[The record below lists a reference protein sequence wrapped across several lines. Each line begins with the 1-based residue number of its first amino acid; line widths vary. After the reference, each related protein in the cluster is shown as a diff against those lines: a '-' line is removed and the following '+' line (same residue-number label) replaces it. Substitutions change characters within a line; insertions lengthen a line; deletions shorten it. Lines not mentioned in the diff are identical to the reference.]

1 MLVQYVIFNILG
13 TDRHSTSLLLN
24 PIFFTMTIVSECIK
38 YDLINISF
46 CKKCLI
52 IQIFYVQDILL

>member
-13 TDRHSTSLLLN
+13 TDRHNTFLLLN
-24 PIFFTMTIVSECIK
+24 PIFFTMTIVFEYIK
-38 YDLINISF
+38 YDLINIPF

-52 IQIFYVQDILL
+52 IQIFYV

>member
-13 TDRHSTSLLLN
+13 TDRHNTSLLLN
-24 PIFFTMTIVSECIK
+24 PIFFTMAIVSECIK
-38 YDLINISF
+38 YDLINIPF